1 MSKKVL
7 VIDDAGFDR
16 TIISALLQQSGF
28 EVIGEASNGKEGLE
42 MAKELNPD
50 LITLDKLMPDMN
62 GLEVLQALRDCDVNC
77 EVAMVSG
84 DELDS
89 IAEVAKTL
97 GVKYFLLKPVTRN
110 ELAETLGKLA

>member
-28 EVIGEASNGKEGLE
+28 EVIGEASNGKEGLQ

-62 GLEVLQALRDCDVNC
+62 GLEVLQALRDSDVNC
-77 EVAMVSG
+77 EVALVSG

-89 IAEVAKTL
+89 IAEFAKSL
-97 GVKYFLLKPVTRN
+97 GVKYFLSKPVTRN

>member
-28 EVIGEASNGKEGLE
+28 EVIGEASNGVEGLA
-42 MAKELNPD
+42 MAIELSPD

-62 GLEVLQALRDCDVNC
+62 GIEVLQALRKSNINC
-77 EVAMVSG
+77 EVALVSG
-84 DELDS
+84 DEMDS
-89 IAEVAKTL
+89 IEFEAKSL
-97 GVKYFLLKPVTRN
+97 GVKCFLQKPVTRGEISKQLN
-110 ELAETLGKLA
+110 DLF